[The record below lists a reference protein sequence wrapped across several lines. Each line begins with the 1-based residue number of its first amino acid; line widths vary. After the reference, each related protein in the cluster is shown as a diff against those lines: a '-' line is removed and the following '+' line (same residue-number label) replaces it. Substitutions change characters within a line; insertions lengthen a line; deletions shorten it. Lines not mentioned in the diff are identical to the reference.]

1 MVFLLVSTFGVSVIP
16 LVWCPLHCNSFFKM
30 KNLWELQT
38 IAIFLVGTIYIGFK
52 WGLVIS
58 IGDDTGYDVWLY
70 LNVLHGVIVV
80 TAIGG
85 LVRFLLLL
93 TNRIPR
99 KRMSTLPFRH
109 GTTKRY

>member
-1 MVFLLVSTFGVSVIP
+1 M
-16 LVWCPLHCNSFFKM
+16 
-30 KNLWELQT
+30 
-38 IAIFLVGTIYIGFK
+38 
-52 WGLVIS
+52 IS

-109 GTTKRY
+109 GTTEKY